1 MKNACRTYFYIVGS
15 ARASEIAKELD
26 IPMDTIKVS
35 TLGDTTSMRI
45 GFNDTYDVNVNNMFR
60 STLKDLLG
68 KEERLAELKSELGL
82 DYYLVAV
89 PEIASKGDEVHQILS
104 LDADIVEFL
113 YLSKATHDLDYYIF

>member
-1 MKNACRTYFYIVGS
+1 
-15 ARASEIAKELD
+15 
-26 IPMDTIKVS
+26 
-35 TLGDTTSMRI
+35 MRI

-60 STLKDLLG
+60 TTLKDLLG

-89 PEIASKGDEVHQILS
+89 PEIAATGDEVHQILS

-113 YLSKATHDLDYYIF
+113 YLSKTTHDLDYCIF

>member
-1 MKNACRTYFYIVGS
+1 
-15 ARASEIAKELD
+15 
-26 IPMDTIKVS
+26 MDTIKVS